1 MNWLMFSIGAVGA
14 ALAMTKRGV
23 LLTKIRRGRQA
34 APQKALAPTSAA
46 PDPAEL
52 AADDIDGMLAALP
65 AVTNPLDRHRLY
77 LRIVDAAYRERDEAE
92 NRDICL
98 EYGQRY
104 IDEFPKMETA
114 LRAAHDGDLP
124 PIPVFKQMA
133 ITLEEDGDYEAGIA
147 VSEKALAHE
156 VDDGTKTGFAGRI
169 KRLQKKMEAPE

>member
-23 LLTKIRRGRQA
+23 LLAKIRRVRRSTPPEDHA
-34 APQKALAPTSAA
+34 SKA
-46 PDPAEL
+46 PDPNEL
-52 AADDIDGMLAALP
+52 AADDLDGMLAALP
-65 AVTNPLDRHRLY
+65 AATNPLDRHRLY

-92 NRDICL
+92 NREICL

-104 IDEFPKMETA
+104 IDEFPKMEPA
-114 LRAAHDGDLP
+114 LRETHDGDLP

-133 ITLEEDGDYEAGIA
+133 ITLEEDGDYEMGIA
-147 VSEKALAHE
+147 ISEKALIHE

-169 KRLQKKMEAPE
+169 KRLQKKMAAP